1 MYFDTKNYLK
11 NNHNHTVKKSSQS
24 EAPTA
29 KAEDSQ
35 ALHDNIPFQI

>member
-1 MYFDTKNYLK
+1 MKYYCNIIPNCALK
-11 NNHNHTVKKSSQS
+11 KIES

-35 ALHDNIPFQI
+35 AFLKVEKGYKKIK

>member
-1 MYFDTKNYLK
+1 MKYYCNIIPNCALK
-11 NNHNHTVKKSSQS
+11 KIES